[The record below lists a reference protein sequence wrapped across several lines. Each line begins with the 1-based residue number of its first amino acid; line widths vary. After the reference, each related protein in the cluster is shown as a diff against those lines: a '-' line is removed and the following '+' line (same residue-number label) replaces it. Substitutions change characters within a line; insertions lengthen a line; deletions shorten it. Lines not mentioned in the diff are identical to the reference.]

1 MEPKVRRIF
10 PGAAFALA
18 ALAAALHAQQ
28 APSEPAQ
35 DRERELRAT
44 YEFEGWPSGPRR
56 DGIPLPDLALEGWTA
71 GALRSD
77 RGRMRRRFDA
87 EGELRGRAFLVEAYV
102 ADDAGGAH
110 QVLLS
115 WLAGRQHPAPAARG
129 SDRNLDIGDVAFLD
143 IVRADG
149 ETAAWIA
156 FARGNVAVRL
166 TNLDTRAHPDL
177 DITTIARRLDGAVA
191 ARAELDPGAP
201 LPRPVVTGLAARKAA
216 VSAGDVVRVDFRVI
230 DPAGGTPYLEWVVS
244 GPGQGYVE
252 QHEDGGWYLH
262 TTAAGKIELA
272 LEVTGSTGTFARETI
287 ELAVTGN

>member
-1 MEPKVRRIF
+1 MEPKVRRI
-10 PGAAFALA
+10 PPAAACVLA
-18 ALAAALHAQQ
+18 AIAAALHAQQ

-35 DRERELRAT
+35 DRERELRAA

-56 DGIPLPDLALEGWTA
+56 DGIPLPSLTLEGWTA
-71 GALRSD
+71 GPLRSD
-77 RGRMRRRFDA
+77 RGRIRRRFDA

-129 SDRNLDIGDVAFLD
+129 SDRNLHIGDVAFLD
-143 IVRADG
+143 VVRADG
-149 ETAAWIA
+149 EAAAWIA

-201 LPRPVVTGLAARKAA
+201 LPRPTVTGLAAPKAA
-216 VSAGDVVRVDFRVI
+216 VSAGDVVRVDFRVT
-230 DPAGGTPYLEWVVS
+230 DPAGGTPYLEWVVG